1 MDNLILLSGNEIPF
15 PECQTAVHQPTIR
28 EIAYIG
34 EETFFT
40 GCEILNFSK
49 NLLAEEDKKDLEDKT
64 NFDILIAIL
73 REQNA
78 VMQKNRNCVE
88 LVLAL
93 MFPLYEV
100 WINNDHILCKG
111 NEHEFIINNDNF
123 EGLKSIINSM
133 LAYRKETSSELN
145 PSGEMAKRIANKLKK
160 RHQKLSETKEA
171 KSEGNK
177 IDILGRYI
185 SILAVG
191 LQKDINGLFN
201 YTIYQLFDEFKRY
214 ELKMSND
221 IYIQACMAG
230 AQDLKE
236 VEDWMKNIHS

>member
-1 MDNLILLSGNEIPF
+1 
-15 PECQTAVHQPTIR
+15 
-28 EIAYIG
+28 
-34 EETFFT
+34 
-40 GCEILNFSK
+40 
-49 NLLAEEDKKDLEDKT
+49 
-64 NFDILIAIL
+64 
-73 REQNA
+73 
-78 VMQKNRNCVE
+78 
-88 LVLAL
+88 
-93 MFPLYEV
+93 
-100 WINNDHILCKG
+100 
-111 NEHEFIINNDNF
+111 
-123 EGLKSIINSM
+123 M

-145 PSGEMAKRIANKLKK
+145 TSGDMAKRIANKLKK
-160 RHQKLSETKEA
+160 RHQKLSETKET

-221 IYIQACMAG
+221 IYIQASMAG

-236 VEDWMKNIHS
+236 VED